1 MPVDAV
7 IVQGHP
13 SHAIAMGQSRHEIAM
28 DQTRV
33 PALFPIIARGD
44 LFAPIIAIRRDE
56 TDAADRAQ
64 RLLRGE
70 GAGIAMEWRRLSD
83 AIVGR
88 RRMGLRWLRAVVS
101 YRL

>member
-1 MPVDAV
+1 MPADAM

-13 SHAIAMGQSRHEIAM
+13 SHAIAMDQSRHEIAM

-44 LFAPIIAIRRDE
+44 LFAPIIAIRCAE
-56 TDAADRAQ
+56 ADAVDRAQ

-70 GAGIAMEWRRLSD
+70 GPFGGGCPMQS
-83 AIVGR
+83 
-88 RRMGLRWLRAVVS
+88 AVM
-101 YRL
+101 RG